1 MIARLTPRL
10 SRPQE
15 MPALSKRK
23 VHGKSS
29 GGRPKKSKEAELP
42 LESNDEP
49 VPDESALGSN
59 GNLQPTGQVVIAP

>member
-1 MIARLTPRL
+1 
-10 SRPQE
+10 

-23 VHGKSS
+23 VQGKPS

-59 GNLQPTGQVVIAP
+59 GNLQSTDAADRTGCDRALTQTSNQLP